1 MRAWITRT
9 FDVDTNPL
17 GRRVVLNFEVDL
29 DTRFRFEFDAEG
41 LRWRITRESIVKQLS
56 EDFEEWMLGLPGDIT
71 EIEKNWRGLVSKA
84 VSDLLDQERNFKQY
98 IRTEKVHKV
107 DLTEEDFDPLEILR
121 SGSEE
126 EKEKLKDLMQ
136 RMAHP

>member
-98 IRTEKVHKV
+98 IRTEKVRKV

>member
-126 EKEKLKDLMQ
+126 EKEKLKDLMR